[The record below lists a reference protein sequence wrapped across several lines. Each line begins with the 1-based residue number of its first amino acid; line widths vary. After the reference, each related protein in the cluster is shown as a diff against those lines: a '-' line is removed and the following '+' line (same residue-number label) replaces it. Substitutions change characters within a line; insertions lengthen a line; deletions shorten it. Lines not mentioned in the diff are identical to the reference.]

1 MPATLLPS
9 SLRTEVR
16 TGSTTAQHCHPTHTP
31 PSLLLH
37 TTTGTIVL
45 MFSLHNKTC
54 TGNCVSGNAYV
65 ISMDG
70 GGSWSKYTNITT
82 AIGKSGEGKART
94 GPGVGLL
101 LTKGS
106 HKGRLL
112 VPSSTGTYGADHV
125 YLSDDAG
132 KSWRVAKDDSG
143 LGGKGLDESQV
154 TQLPNGTIMM
164 MMRHMAEGYKGKA
177 ISTSTDGGETWG
189 SVSYMPALEGPV
201 CQASIVSFGGH
212 TYYSGPDSN
221 SHERVRMTVR
231 RSDDSAVTWPYALRV
246 DPYGAYSCLVD
257 GELIVGEKKEG
268 GVLYEAGGNELLF
281 VRFPLALNGTAA

>member
-1 MPATLLPS
+1 
-9 SLRTEVR
+9 
-16 TGSTTAQHCHPTHTP
+16 
-31 PSLLLH
+31 
-37 TTTGTIVL
+37 

-70 GGSWSKYTNITT
+70 GGSWSKYTNITS

-101 LTKGS
+101 LTQGS

-132 KSWRVAKDDSG
+132 KSWRVAKDDSS
-143 LGGKGLDESQV
+143 LAGKGLDESQV

-164 MMRHMAEGYKGKA
+164 MMRHTAEGYRA
-177 ISTSTDGGETWG
+177 RP
-189 SVSYMPALEGPV
+189 YLPPQMEGRHGVV
-201 CQASIVSFGGH
+201 CR
-212 TYYSGPDSN
+212 TC
-221 SHERVRMTVR
+221 R
-231 RSDDSAVTWPYALRV
+231 R
-246 DPYGAYSCLVD
+246 
-257 GELIVGEKKEG
+257 
-268 GVLYEAGGNELLF
+268 
-281 VRFPLALNGTAA
+281 